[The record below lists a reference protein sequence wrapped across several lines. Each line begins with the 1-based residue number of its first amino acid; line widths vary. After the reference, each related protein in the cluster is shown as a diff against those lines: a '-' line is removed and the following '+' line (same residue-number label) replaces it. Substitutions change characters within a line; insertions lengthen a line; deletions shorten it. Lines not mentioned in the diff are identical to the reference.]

1 MKVGVVIAAA
11 GAGTRMGVQDNKV
24 LLPLR
29 GRSVLS
35 HSLVCFDSMAEISQ
49 VVVVTSARDQ
59 AAISELVTKDVVYK
73 ESTVVLGGAERQDS
87 VYSGLKA
94 LSEDT
99 EWVIIHDGA
108 RPFVTPDLVQRG
120 LAACQEHLAV
130 GIAVRVKD
138 TIKQVKN
145 SLVIDTPER
154 SQLWAMQTPQIFSYP
169 LVLQAHERARSEG
182 VKATDD
188 CGLLEAM
195 GHPVYIVEGDYAN
208 VKITTPEDLPKPNK
222 TRIGF
227 GYDVHRLVT
236 GRPLI
241 LGGVEIP
248 HEKGLLGHSDADVV
262 THAVMDAL
270 LGAMGLG
277 DIGELFPDTDAK
289 YEGIS
294 SILLLQ
300 EVVSIMAQEKLGLQ
314 NMDLTI
320 MAEKPKLRLWKGRI
334 KRKLAQTLSVSEAA
348 INIKATTTEG
358 LGFVGR
364 EEGIAAQVVVLLE
377 AVN

>member
-1 MKVGVVIAAA
+1 
-11 GAGTRMGVQDNKV
+11 
-24 LLPLR
+24 
-29 GRSVLS
+29 
-35 HSLVCFDSMAEISQ
+35 
-49 VVVVTSARDQ
+49 
-59 AAISELVTKDVVYK
+59 
-73 ESTVVLGGAERQDS
+73 
-87 VYSGLKA
+87 
-94 LSEDT
+94 
-99 EWVIIHDGA
+99 
-108 RPFVTPDLVQRG
+108 
-120 LAACQEHLAV
+120 
-130 GIAVRVKD
+130 
-138 TIKQVKN
+138 
-145 SLVIDTPER
+145 
-154 SQLWAMQTPQIFSYP
+154 
-169 LVLQAHERARSEG
+169 
-182 VKATDD
+182 
-188 CGLLEAM
+188 
-195 GHPVYIVEGDYAN
+195 
-208 VKITTPEDLPKPNK
+208 
-222 TRIGF
+222 
-227 GYDVHRLVT
+227 
-236 GRPLI
+236 
-241 LGGVEIP
+241 
-248 HEKGLLGHSDADVV
+248 
-262 THAVMDAL
+262 MDAL